1 MATPKKVIASK
12 IQNETRLAA
21 YLWCAS
27 VAKKDTPVTTVR
39 PRETTMK
46 KRKDCVGDVPIK
58 VIVYKHLASWCM
70 RLNGNEL
77 HRRSTPF

>member
-1 MATPKKVIASK
+1 
-12 IQNETRLAA
+12 
-21 YLWCAS
+21 
-27 VAKKDTPVTTVR
+27 VTTVR